1 MNDKIEAMI
10 IMAKGKT
17 GRALED
23 VIDRILSQP
32 EIFVFGEFIEMENVQ
47 QVSNY

>member
-32 EIFVFGEFIEMENVQ
+32 EIFVFGEFIEMANVQ

>member
-23 VIDRILSQP
+23 VIDRVLSQP
-32 EIFVFGEFIEMENVQ
+32 EIFVFGEFIEMPNV
-47 QVSNY
+47 